1 MLALRQRRALFPASI
16 LRVRSL
22 ATAEN
27 SKTIADDQILTPKL
41 VGPYMS
47 ERLEE
52 FSPDRIRNFSIVAHI
67 DHGKS
72 VRYFRR

>member
-1 MLALRQRRALFPASI
+1 MLALHQRRAILPASI
-16 LRVRSL
+16 LRRRSL
-22 ATAEN
+22 ATAN
-27 SKTIADDQILTPKL
+27 NGKKIADDQLLTPNL

-72 VRYFRR
+72 VRYF